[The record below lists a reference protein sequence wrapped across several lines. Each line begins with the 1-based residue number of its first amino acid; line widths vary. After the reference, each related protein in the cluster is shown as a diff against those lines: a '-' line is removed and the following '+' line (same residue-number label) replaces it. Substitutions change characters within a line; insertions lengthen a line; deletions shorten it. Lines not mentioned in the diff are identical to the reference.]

1 MKKLLVLAVLVA
13 TLGLTAAAESPI
25 KLSLYDNIAWPQTNH
40 ANVVLG
46 LVDANTPTVHG
57 ISWVLGSSRADEMHG
72 WSAAYIYARSNE
84 MRGIQGALYNVTTDG
99 IGLQGGLVDVN
110 KGTFTGL
117 KTGLVNLGQEM
128 KGVQYGFYNQAESL
142 TGLQLGF
149 VNNARRVEC
158 GLQIGLVNI
167 IKENGWLPVMVI
179 VNGRF

>member
-1 MKKLLVLAVLVA
+1 MKKLLALAVLVA

-25 KLSLYDNIAWPQTNH
+25 KLSLYDNIAWPKTNH

-84 MRGIQGALYNVTTDG
+84 MRGIQGALYNVTTDA
-99 IGLQGGLVDVN
+99 IGLEGGLVDVN

-149 VNNARRVEC
+149 VNNARRMDAAQK
-158 GLQIGLVNI
+158 LKALRHMQITLTQVLLN
-167 IKENGWLPVMVI
+167 
-179 VNGRF
+179 